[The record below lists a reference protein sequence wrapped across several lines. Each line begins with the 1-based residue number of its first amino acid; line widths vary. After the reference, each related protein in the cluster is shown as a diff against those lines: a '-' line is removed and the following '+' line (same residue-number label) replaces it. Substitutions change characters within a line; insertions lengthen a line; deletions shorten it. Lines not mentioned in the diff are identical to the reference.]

1 MAWKVFSRA
10 IPEGA
15 PDPLRRQSLL
25 AAITTDVV
33 LHSYSIGDLA
43 KEFEV
48 TARTIRFY
56 EDRGL
61 LAPERKG
68 QNRVYT
74 QRDHTRLKLIL
85 RGKRLGF
92 SITEI
97 SEILDLYD
105 APDGERSQLQFFVAK
120 IRARRTELEA
130 QARDLEA
137 VMTELDDVEQRC
149 NDLIAQHKSSS

>member
-1 MAWKVFSRA
+1 M
-10 IPEGA
+10 
-15 PDPLRRQSLL
+15 Q
-25 AAITTDVV
+25 
-33 LHSYSIGDLA
+33 SYSIGDLA

-48 TARTIRFY
+48 TPRTIRFY

-68 QNRVYT
+68 QNRIYT
-74 QRDHTRLKLIL
+74 PRDRTRLKLIL

-97 SEILDLYD
+97 GEILDLYD
-105 APDGERSQLQFFVAK
+105 APDGERSQLEFFVAK
-120 IRARRTELEA
+120 IRARRSELEA

-137 VMTELDDVEQRC
+137 VMSELDHVEQRC
-149 NDLIAQHKSSS
+149 SDLIAQRDLAS